1 MAAQG
6 AGEAETSEK
15 DTIATK
21 MPTTGP
27 TKMKFGVLIGLIE
40 VGEIENRDIVDTVL
54 DLVSI
59 IIVRVRCN
67 DDSEGRLDKN
77 TVICQ
82 KLTKIRK

>member
-6 AGEAETSEK
+6 ASEAETSEK
-15 DTIATK
+15 DTIAKK

-40 VGEIENRDIVDTVL
+40 IGEIENRDIVDTVL

-59 IIVRVRCN
+59 SLGMHCILKA
-67 DDSEGRLDKN
+67 EWL
-77 TVICQ
+77 
-82 KLTKIRK
+82 